1 MLGFFKRFGK
11 KKETEP
17 AAAGAGTEHQTLLV
31 IEIYDDTHPIWKEF
45 ATEVKPAR
53 ANKKNKEEN
62 EEANEG
68 ENEYENYLNEFA
80 VDYTVPGDLAYEL
93 AGLCEREGAIELDA
107 QKIMYFSES
116 TNKLLLLKKNGELIG
131 FLMLALYGGSSD
143 AKIWLVCVSSS
154 EKGKQYSKYLIGQ
167 AKQMAIDAGKTS
179 IHLEALSRKVGSKV
193 YKKQG
198 FTFNNSNS
206 ENMTAF
212 LEQPQKRKTR
222 RNRPNRRVTRRNQRR
237 QQ

>member
-1 MLGFFKRFGK
+1 MLRFIRGLGK
-11 KKETEP
+11 KKEKEP
-17 AAAGAGTEHQTLLV
+17 AAAGAGTEGHTLLV
-31 IEIYDDTHPIWKEF
+31 IEIYDNTHPIWKQF
-45 ATEVKPAR
+45 ATEVKPTR
-53 ANKKNKEEN
+53 AKP
-62 EEANEG
+62 EEANEE
-68 ENEYENYLNEFA
+68 ENENENYLNDFT

-93 AGLCEREGAIELDA
+93 AGLCEREGAVELDA

-198 FTFNNSNS
+198 FEFNESDG
-206 ENMTAF
+206 ENMTAL

-222 RNRPNRRVTRRNQRR
+222 HNRKNRKSTRRNQRR
-237 QQ
+237 QQQ

>member
-1 MLGFFKRFGK
+1 MLRFIRRLGK
-11 KKETEP
+11 KKEKEP
-17 AAAGAGTEHQTLLV
+17 AAAGAGTEGQTLLV
-31 IEIYDDTHPIWKEF
+31 IEIYDDTHPIWKQF
-45 ATEVKPAR
+45 ATEVKPTR
-53 ANKKNKEEN
+53 AKP
-62 EEANEG
+62 EEANE
-68 ENEYENYLNEFA
+68 ENENENYLNDFA

-93 AGLCEREGAIELDA
+93 AGLCEREGAIELNA
-107 QKIMYFSES
+107 EKIMYFSES

-143 AKIWLVCVSSS
+143 AKIWLVCISST

-206 ENMTAF
+206 ENMTSF

-237 QQ
+237 RQQQ

>member
-1 MLGFFKRFGK
+1 MLRFIRGLGK
-11 KKETEP
+11 KKEKEP
-17 AAAGAGTEHQTLLV
+17 AAAGAGTEGHTLLV
-31 IEIYDDTHPIWKEF
+31 MEIYDNTHPIWKQF

-53 ANKKNKEEN
+53 AKPKEAKEN
-62 EEANEG
+62 EN
-68 ENEYENYLNEFA
+68 ENENENNYLNDFV

-93 AGLCEREGAIELDA
+93 AGLCEREGAIELNA
-107 QKIMYFSES
+107 EKIMYFSES

-179 IHLEALSRKVGSKV
+179 IHLEAISRKVGSKV

-212 LEQPQKRKTR
+212 LEQPKKRKTR

-237 QQ
+237 RQQQ